1 MSADSLFLVPT
12 VDLHTLECSTVAV
25 SAPNECA
32 AVWEVLHRS
41 PSLRYTGG
49 AVELVEPRP
58 EFDVVRDV
66 WAERWRRPAQQK
78 ENVR

>member
-1 MSADSLFLVPT
+1 VSDRYLVP
-12 VDLHTLECSTVAV
+12 VFDLFSLECSTVAV

-32 AVWEVLHRS
+32 AVWEALHHS
-41 PSLRYTGG
+41 PSLRYTG
-49 AVELVEPRP
+49 AAIERVEPRP

-66 WAERWRRPAQQK
+66 WAERWRPARQK

>member
-1 MSADSLFLVPT
+1 MSEMFLVPT
-12 VDLHTLECSTVAV
+12 FDPRTLECSTVAV

-32 AVWEVLHRS
+32 AVWEVLRNS
-41 PSLRYTGG
+41 AQLRYTGG
-49 AVELVEPRP
+49 AVERVELKP

-66 WAERWRRPAQQK
+66 WAERHRPARLR